1 MDAAF
6 KDLPPNPNI
15 PARERRKRNLVQ
27 AQFEFIINASD
38 DAIISKTTDG
48 LIKTWNPGAETIFGF
63 TADEAIGRSIEM
75 IIPADRGDEHDEILT
90 NLLKG
95 QGTTHFE
102 TVRRHKDGH
111 VVEISATM
119 AVMRDLDGQIIG
131 FSKIA
136 KDIGERK
143 RFESAQKL
151 LEAQLRESQKMEA
164 IGTLAGGIAH
174 DFNNIIATIL
184 GNTELARL
192 ETGTNVGA
200 IQCLEEIRKAGER
213 GRSLVGQILA
223 FSRRQP
229 TDRNSL
235 LLTPVINETVALL
248 RATLPSRIAI
258 TLHSDA
264 DEPAVFA
271 DASQIQQIIINLAT
285 NAMYAISGD
294 GQITVRF
301 DTATLNQSLLSA
313 HPQLQTLSAQHHGA
327 MARLRV
333 TDTGAG
339 MDGAAQ
345 KRIFE
350 PFYTT
355 KPMGEGTGLGLSV
368 VHGIV
373 QTHGGGITVESRPGT
388 GTTFTIYLPIM
399 KSGGAAPAAAVHA
412 AASPLTL
419 KPVKNRRILYLDDDE
434 ALSYVVHRLLMRR
447 GYCVSSFTDQ
457 LMALAAVRANPA
469 DFDVVLTDHNMPGM
483 SGLDVARE
491 LKAIR
496 PDLPIILTSGY
507 IDETLQA
514 QAAEAGILGLAYKAN
529 GIDALC
535 DTFEQCIQDVAEK
548 PGRSDRMHAPAIDST
563 TDDARPLAS
572 SGRSIQD
579 C

>member
-1 MDAAF
+1 MDAAL
-6 KDLPPNPNI
+6 KDLATNPSI
-15 PARERRKRNLVQ
+15 PARERRKRTLVR

-38 DAIISKTTDG
+38 DAIISQSADG
-48 LIKTWNPGAETIFGF
+48 LIKTWNPGAETMFGF
-63 TADEAIGRSIEM
+63 TADEVIGRSIEM
-75 IIPADRGDEHDEILT
+75 IIPADQRNAHDEILA
-90 NLLKG
+90 NLLMG
-95 QGTTHFE
+95 QGVAHFE
-102 TVRRHKDGH
+102 TVRRHKDGQ
-111 VVEISATM
+111 VVEIAATM
-119 AVMRDLDGQIIG
+119 AVMRDLDGRIIG

-184 GNTELARL
+184 GNTELACL
-192 ETGTNVGA
+192 EAGTHDGVS
-200 IQCLEEIRKAGER
+200 QCLEEIRKAGER
-213 GRSLVGQILA
+213 GRNLVGQILA
-223 FSRRQP
+223 FSRHQP
-229 TDRNSL
+229 TDRKIL

-248 RATLPSRIAI
+248 RATLPSRISI

-264 DEPAVFA
+264 DGPAVLA
-271 DASQIQQIIINLAT
+271 DATQIQQIIINLAT
-285 NAMYAISGD
+285 NAMYAIPGD

-301 DTATLNQSLLSA
+301 DTATLDQSLLSA
-313 HPQLQTLSAQHHGA
+313 HPQLQTLSAQHYRA
-327 MARLRV
+327 MARLSV
-333 TDTGAG
+333 MDTGAG
-339 MDGAAQ
+339 MDGATR

-355 KPMGEGTGLGLSV
+355 KPMGEGTGLGLAV

-373 QTHGGGITVESRPGT
+373 QTHGGEITVESTPGT

-399 KSGGAAPAAAVHA
+399 KSGGAAPAAEVHA
-412 AASPLTL
+412 AARPFTL
-419 KPVKNRRILYLDDDE
+419 KPLKKRRILYLDDDD
-434 ALSYVVHRLLMRR
+434 ALNYVVHRLLVRR
-447 GYCVSSFTDQ
+447 GYCVSRFTDQ
-457 LMALAAVRANPA
+457 LLALAAVRAHPA

-491 LKAIR
+491 MKAIR

-514 QAAEAGILGLAYKAN
+514 QAAEAGILELAYKAN

-535 DTFEQCIQDVAEK
+535 DTFEQCMQDVTAR
-548 PGRSDRMHAPAIDST
+548 PGHSDRLPSPAIDRT
-563 TDDARPLAS
+563 TDDARPVAS

-579 C
+579 S